1 MARVFAR
8 QLPQGA
14 AEEELVSQAPS
25 DTPGDRRQPNN
36 PKKVLVIDDNPTI
49 VELVK
54 YAVHLQGNYE
64 VVAAYDG
71 EEGLRRFYQERPD
84 CVIIDVKMPRIDG
97 YQLVRCLRGDA
108 NSAQVPL
115 IILSAMIR
123 EEDQAR
129 GYLSGVDEYLTK
141 PFKPAALGAAL
152 ERVMKITAEQR
163 YQRMRDLAARY
174 RG

>member
-1 MARVFAR
+1 MTQTPSGARWNR
-8 QLPQGA
+8 
-14 AEEELVSQAPS
+14 SQPGTQ
-25 DTPGDRRQPNN
+25 TP

-54 YAVHLQGNYE
+54 YAVHLYGNYE
-64 VVAAYDG
+64 VIGAYDS
-71 EEGLRRFYQERPD
+71 EEGLRRFYQEWPD

-97 YQLVRCLRGDA
+97 YQLARCLRGDPT
-108 NSAQVPL
+108 SAHVPL

-163 YQRMRDLAARY
+163 WQRLCEFAARY
-174 RG
+174 EV

>member
-1 MARVFAR
+1 MI
-8 QLPQGA
+8 
-14 AEEELVSQAPS
+14 QAPLGARE
-25 DTPGDRRQPNN
+25 DAGA

-49 VELVK
+49 VELIK
-54 YAVHLQGNYE
+54 YALHLQGNYE

-71 EEGLRRFYQERPD
+71 EEGLRRFYQEQPD
-84 CVIIDVKMPRIDG
+84 CVIIDVKMPRMDG

-108 NSAQVPL
+108 TSAQVPL

-123 EEDQAR
+123 EEDREQ

-152 ERVMKITAEQR
+152 ERVMKITPEQR
-163 YQRMRDLAARY
+163 YQRMRDLASRHDV
-174 RG
+174 

>member
-1 MARVFAR
+1 MT
-8 QLPQGA
+8 
-14 AEEELVSQAPS
+14 QAPS
-25 DTPGDRRQPNN
+25 DAQRYGSQPDA

-54 YAVHLQGNYE
+54 YAVHLYGNYE

-71 EEGLRRFYQERPD
+71 EEGLRRFYQDRPD
-84 CVIIDVKMPRIDG
+84 CVLIDVKMPRMDG

-108 NSAQVPL
+108 DSAQVPL

-163 YQRMRDLAARY
+163 YQRMRELAVRY
-174 RG
+174 GA

>member
-1 MARVFAR
+1 MT
-8 QLPQGA
+8 
-14 AEEELVSQAPS
+14 QAPS
-25 DTPGDRRQPNN
+25 GAQRDRDPNA
-36 PKKVLVIDDNPTI
+36 PKKVLVIDDNPSI
-49 VELVK
+49 VELVR
-54 YAVHLQGNYE
+54 YAVCLYGNYE
-64 VVAAYDG
+64 VVAAFDG
-71 EEGLRRFYQERPD
+71 EEGLRRFYEDYPD

-108 NSAQVPL
+108 TSADVPL

-123 EEDQAR
+123 EEDKVQ

-152 ERVMKITAEQR
+152 ERVMNISAEQR

-174 RG
+174 GV

>member
-1 MARVFAR
+1 MV
-8 QLPQGA
+8 
-14 AEEELVSQAPS
+14 QAPS
-25 DTPGDRRQPNN
+25 NTQGYAWRAGA
-36 PKKVLVIDDNPTI
+36 PKKILVIDDNPTI
-49 VELVK
+49 VELIK

-71 EEGLRRFYQERPD
+71 EEGLKRFYQEQPD
-84 CVIIDVKMPRIDG
+84 CVIIDVKMPRMDG

-108 NSAQVPL
+108 TSANVPL

-123 EEDQAR
+123 EEDQVQ

-152 ERVMKITAEQR
+152 ERVMQITAEQR
-163 YQRMRDLAARY
+163 CQRMHDLAGLQGA
-174 RG
+174 